1 MGTRFPFGIPQG
13 WYAVATS
20 DELPV
25 GRVVTRRYF
34 DREIVLFRTP
44 DGISIID
51 AYCPHMGAHL
61 GRVGRLEGNV
71 LRCGFHGFRF
81 DGSGACVAT
90 EYDSPP
96 PEKARLTK
104 WEVRE
109 HSGFVFTWFDPL
121 GRPPLWEML
130 IPDPTGVS
138 AAKVKFY
145 ELDTHPQE
153 TTENSVDFGHFT
165 KLHGFIEGEII
176 VPLKTDGPYLTSTY
190 RAQRPYR
197 IPGRKGPWKMPV
209 QYDVIVSGLGY
220 SQVEVLVLIGPV
232 RLEMRFFVLPVPID
246 DEHIHLRLG
255 AALKGNWGPLG
266 RPLRAIAHKIL
277 CKEVN
282 QDLAIWEHKIFRDPP
297 RLAKGDGPI
306 VPYRRWAKQFYPP
319 TSDQV

>member
-20 DELPV
+20 DELKL
-25 GRVVTRRYF
+25 GRIVTRRYF
-34 DREIVLFRTP
+34 EREIVLFRTA

-51 AYCPHMGAHL
+51 PHCPHMGAHL
-61 GRVGRLEGNV
+61 GKLGRIEGNV

-81 DGSGACVAT
+81 DGTGACVAT
-90 EYDSPP
+90 EYGSPP

-104 WEVRE
+104 WQVRE

-121 GRPPLWEML
+121 GRAPLWEML
-130 IPDPTGVS
+130 IPDAEGYGS
-138 AAKVKFY
+138 AKLKFY
-145 ELDTHPQE
+145 EIDTHPQE

-176 VPLKTDGPYLTSTY
+176 EPLTTNGPYLTSTY
-190 RAQRPYR
+190 LAQRPYG
-197 IPGRKGPWKMPV
+197 IPGRREPLWKMPV
-209 QYDVIVSGLGY
+209 QYAVIVSGLGY
-220 SQVEVLVLIGPV
+220 SQVEVQIGVGPIK
-232 RLEMRFFVLPVPID
+232 LELRFFVLAVPID

-255 AALKGNWGPLG
+255 AALKGSWGPLG
-266 RPLRAIAHKIL
+266 RLIRFIAHNIL
-277 CKEVN
+277 CREVS
-282 QDLAIWEHKIFRDPP
+282 QDRAVWEHKIFRDPP

-319 TSDQV
+319 TS